1 MEAGGGERSREEIK
15 GVTRKDGRGM
25 RREETGGGRRERM
38 EERRGRW
45 EEVEWRAR
53 TYMLAVL
60 EEKPGERAAAAKS
73 LTEDESPS
81 PPSGV
86 SASGS
91 RGPEKSAAG
100 ASVAESLLAYSSSIW
115 VVVLLRA

>member
-1 MEAGGGERSREEIK
+1 
-15 GVTRKDGRGM
+15 
-25 RREETGGGRRERM
+25 
-38 EERRGRW
+38 
-45 EEVEWRAR
+45 
-53 TYMLAVL
+53 MLPVL

-73 LTEDESPS
+73 LTEDESRS
-81 PPSGV
+81 APPSGV

-100 ASVAESLLAYSSSIW
+100 ASAAESLLAYSSSIW

>member
-1 MEAGGGERSREEIK
+1 
-15 GVTRKDGRGM
+15 
-25 RREETGGGRRERM
+25 
-38 EERRGRW
+38 
-45 EEVEWRAR
+45 
-53 TYMLAVL
+53 MLPVL

-73 LTEDESPS
+73 LTEGESTSPPP